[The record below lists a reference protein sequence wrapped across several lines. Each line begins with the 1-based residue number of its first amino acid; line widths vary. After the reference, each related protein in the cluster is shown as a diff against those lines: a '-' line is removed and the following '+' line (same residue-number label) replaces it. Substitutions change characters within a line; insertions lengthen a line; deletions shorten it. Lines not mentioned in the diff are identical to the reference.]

1 MRGAKQHHAADLCAP
16 ASEQGIGVPGDRAAV
31 DVAGM
36 RGDQQLR
43 PARSVVGADTGDVVR
58 NLRAQ
63 RGRRGGVEQ
72 AVDDG
77 PAYGG
82 H

>member
-1 MRGAKQHHAADLCAP
+1 MRGAKQHDAADLCAP
-16 ASEQGIGVPGDRAAV
+16 ASKQGIGVRGDRAAV

-36 RGDQQLR
+36 RGNQQLR
-43 PARSVVGADTGDVVR
+43 QARIVASVDIGEVIRD
-58 NLRAQ
+58 LRAQ

-77 PAYGG
+77 LAYGG